1 MRPYLQNNDIKVDE
15 AITLERDCEAILIP
29 QGTPID
35 LAKGSVVFVTQALG
49 TSCTVNINGNL
60 ARIEGKDL
68 DALGFESVE
77 VKHETS
83 IVGNGRVD
91 EQLLWEQMSSC
102 FDPEIPV
109 SIVELGL
116 IYDCKVEPLEDD
128 GKLIGNRVNVDMTL
142 TAPGCGMADIIV
154 GDVKSKL
161 ETVPNVTEV
170 NVEMVFDPP
179 WNQTM
184 MSEVARLQMGML

>member
-29 QGTPID
+29 QGTAIN

-68 DALGFESVE
+68 DALGFEPVE
-77 VKHETS
+77 VKHDSE
-83 IVGNGRVD
+83 IVGDGRVD
-91 EQLLWEQMSSC
+91 EQLLWEQMNSC

-109 SIVELGL
+109 NIVELGL
-116 IYDCKVEPLEDD
+116 IYDCKVEPIEE
-128 GKLIGNRVNVDMTL
+128 GGNRVNVTMTL
-142 TAPGCGMADIIV
+142 TAAGCGMGDLLV

-161 ETVPNVTEV
+161 ESVPNVTEV

-184 MSEVARLQMGML
+184 MSEAARLQMGML

>member
-29 QGTPID
+29 QGTPIN

-68 DALGFESVE
+68 DALGFEPVE
-77 VKHETS
+77 VKHDSE
-83 IVGNGRVD
+83 IVGDGRVD
-91 EQLLWEQMSSC
+91 EQLLWEQMNSC

-109 SIVELGL
+109 NIVELGL
-116 IYDCKVEPLEDD
+116 IYDCKVESIED
-128 GKLIGNRVNVDMTL
+128 GGNRVNVTMTL
-142 TAPGCGMADIIV
+142 TAAGCGMGDILV

-161 ETVPNVTEV
+161 ESVPNVTEV

-184 MSEVARLQMGML
+184 MSEAARLQMGML

>member
-29 QGTPID
+29 QGTAIN

-68 DALGFESVE
+68 DALGFEPVE
-77 VKHETS
+77 VKHDTK
-83 IVGNGRVD
+83 IVGDGRVD
-91 EQLLWEQMSSC
+91 EQLLWEQMNSC

-109 SIVELGL
+109 NIVELGL
-116 IYDCKVEPLEDD
+116 IYDCKVEPIEA
-128 GKLIGNRVNVDMTL
+128 GGNRVNVTMTL
-142 TAPGCGMADIIV
+142 TAAGCGMGDILV

-161 ETVPNVTEV
+161 ESVPNVTEV

-184 MSEVARLQMGML
+184 MSEAARLQMGML

>member
-1 MRPYLQNNDIKVDE
+1 MRPYLQNNEIKIDE

-29 QGTPID
+29 QGSPIN

-68 DALGFESVE
+68 DALGFEPVE
-77 VKHETS
+77 TKKETE
-83 IVGNGRVD
+83 IVGDGRVD
-91 EQLLWEQMSSC
+91 EQLLWEQMGTC

-109 SIVELGL
+109 SVVELGL
-116 IYDCKVEPLEDD
+116 IYDCKVEPLETD
-128 GKLIGNRVNVDMTL
+128 GKLIGNLVNVAMTL
-142 TAPGCGMADIIV
+142 TAPGCGMADVLV

-161 ETVPNVTEV
+161 ESVSNVTEV

-184 MSEVARLQMGML
+184 MSEAARLQMGML

>member
-29 QGTPID
+29 QGTPIN

-68 DALGFESVE
+68 DALGFEPVE
-77 VKHETS
+77 VKQETE
-83 IVGNGRVD
+83 IVGDGRVD
-91 EQLLWEQMSSC
+91 EQLLWEQMNSC

-109 SIVELGL
+109 NIVELGL
-116 IYDCKVEPLEDD
+116 IYDCKVEPLEE
-128 GKLIGNRVNVDMTL
+128 GGNRVNVTMTL
-142 TAPGCGMADIIV
+142 TAAGCGMGDILV

-161 ETVPNVTEV
+161 ESVPNVTEV

-184 MSEVARLQMGML
+184 MSEAARLQMGML

>member
-29 QGTPID
+29 QGTPIN
-35 LAKGSVVFVTQALG
+35 LPAGSVIFVTQALG

-68 DALGFESVE
+68 DALGYEPVETKKETESV
-77 VKHETS
+77 
-83 IVGNGRVD
+83 GDGRVD
-91 EQLLWEQMSSC
+91 EQLLWEQMNTC

-109 SIVELGL
+109 NIVELGL
-116 IYDCKVEPLEDD
+116 VYDCKVEPLEE
-128 GKLIGNRVNVDMTL
+128 GGNRVNVTMTL
-142 TAPGCGMADIIV
+142 TAPGCGMGDILV
-154 GDVKSKL
+154 NDVKTKL
-161 ETVPNVTEV
+161 ESVPNVTEV

-184 MSEVARLQMGML
+184 MSEAARLQMGML

>member
-29 QGTPID
+29 QGTPIN

-68 DALGFESVE
+68 DALGFEPVE
-77 VKHETS
+77 VKHDSE
-83 IVGNGRVD
+83 IVGDGRVD
-91 EQLLWEQMSSC
+91 EQLLWEQMNSC

-116 IYDCKVEPLEDD
+116 IYECKVETLEE
-128 GKLIGNRVNVDMTL
+128 GGNRVNVTMTL
-142 TAPGCGMADIIV
+142 TAAGCGMGDILV

-161 ETVPNVTEV
+161 ESVPNVTEV

-184 MSEVARLQMGML
+184 MSEAARLQMGMF

>member
-29 QGTPID
+29 QGTPIN

-68 DALGFESVE
+68 DALGYEPVE
-77 VKHETS
+77 VKQETK
-83 IVGNGRVD
+83 IVGDGRVD
-91 EQLLWEQMSSC
+91 EQHLWEQMNSC

-109 SIVELGL
+109 NIVELGL
-116 IYDCKVEPLEDD
+116 IYECKVEPIEE
-128 GKLIGNRVNVDMTL
+128 GGNRVNVTMTL
-142 TAPGCGMADIIV
+142 TAPGCGMGDILV

-161 ETVPNVTEV
+161 ESVPNVTEV

-184 MSEVARLQMGML
+184 MSEAARLQMGML

>member
-15 AITLERDCEAILIP
+15 AITLDRDCEAILIP
-29 QGTPID
+29 QGTPIN

-68 DALGFESVE
+68 DALGFEPVE
-77 VKHETS
+77 VKQETE
-83 IVGNGRVD
+83 IVGDGRVD
-91 EQLLWEQMSSC
+91 EQLLWEQMNSC

-109 SIVELGL
+109 NIVELGL
-116 IYDCKVEPLEDD
+116 IYDCKVEPLEE
-128 GKLIGNRVNVDMTL
+128 GGNRVNVTMTL
-142 TAPGCGMADIIV
+142 TAAGCGMGDILV
-154 GDVKSKL
+154 GDVKTKL
-161 ETVPNVTEV
+161 ESVPNVTEV

-184 MSEVARLQMGML
+184 MSEAARLQMGML